1 MVQIGAI
8 IKEEEKIEADV
19 ISIPLTHLHV
29 LPLSGLVTCT

>member
-29 LPLSGLVTCT
+29 LPLSGLATCT